1 VTVIKV
7 ILYDEALFKQRRI
20 NQGQPSIMQSY
31 RFRFALQP
39 RENYHLISYANL
51 LDAVTGSFGHHEVV
65 HELLFEGKW
74 IPLSAWLNRLERTG
88 FAIVI
93 VETNRLEWVR
103 QNLDSIIITPMD
115 D

>member
-1 VTVIKV
+1 LKRS
-7 ILYDEALFKQRRI
+7 LFNFLPALDWRRAS
-20 NQGQPSIMQSY
+20 NPAHSRPKRSISEL
-31 RFRFALQP
+31 A
-39 RENYHLISYANL
+39 S
-51 LDAVTGSFGHHEVV
+51 TGSFGHHEVV
-65 HELLFEGKW
+65 HELLFEEKW

-93 VETNRLEWVR
+93 VETNRPEWVR

>member
-1 VTVIKV
+1 
-7 ILYDEALFKQRRI
+7 
-20 NQGQPSIMQSY
+20 
-31 RFRFALQP
+31 
-39 RENYHLISYANL
+39 
-51 LDAVTGSFGHHEVV
+51 
-65 HELLFEGKW
+65 LLFEEKW

-93 VETNRLEWVR
+93 VETNRPEWVR